1 MSRILRSPARAYGR
15 GVATALLAVAL
26 AAPIAP
32 AQKPASPAT
41 HGQITIPFEKYQLA
55 NGLTVILSP
64 DHSVPTVAV
73 DVMYHVGSKN
83 EVPGRTG
90 FAHLFEHVMF
100 TGSGH
105 VPYGTHDRLTEGV
118 GGYNN
123 GSTNNDLTTYYE
135 VVPSNYLE
143 SAIWLESDRMGYL
156 LDALDL
162 DKLNAQRDIVK
173 NERRQRVDNQPYGRT
188 SEILDAATYPKGH
201 PYSWPV
207 IGSMTDL
214 SAASVEDV
222 KSFFRLYY
230 APNNATLTIAG
241 DFDPAQ
247 AKTWVQ
253 KYFVDLPRGKAIV
266 RPQVRLVTLAAEKR
280 LVFEDRVQVPRLT
293 LSWPTVGES
302 NEDDHV
308 LDVLASVLAGS
319 RTSRL
324 QKELVYDRQWATS
337 ASAGQ
342 GTSEN
347 AGKFLITLTPR
358 PGHTLTE
365 LELATD
371 SIIDRLKRDG
381 PTDDEVARAKAGIE
395 LGFVSGLESNLNK
408 AFTLAQGQ
416 LFHNDPGY
424 YRKQYSDAESVTPAE
439 VKRVAN
445 RYLTKGRVVLSVVP
459 VGKKQDASKA
469 EQSVT
474 VTDDGAIR

>member
-1 MSRILRSPARAYGR
+1 MSRIPRSPARVYGR
-15 GVATALLAVAL
+15 GVATVLLAVAL

-83 EVPGRTG
+83 EAPGRTG

-105 VPYGTHDRLTEGV
+105 VPYGLHDKLTEGV

-123 GSTNNDLTTYYE
+123 GTTNNDRTTYYE
-135 VVPSNYLE
+135 VEPSNYLE

-173 NERRQRVDNQPYGRT
+173 NERRQSTDNQPYGRT
-188 SEILDAATYPKGH
+188 NEIIYAAMYPKNH

-207 IGSMTDL
+207 IGSMADL
-214 SAASVEDV
+214 TAASVEDV
-222 KSFFRLYY
+222 KNFFRLYY

-247 AKTWVQ
+247 ARTWIQ
-253 KYFVDLPRGKAIV
+253 KYFADLPRGKAIV

-293 LSWPTVGES
+293 ISWPTVGES
-302 NEDDHV
+302 QEDDHV

-319 RTSRL
+319 RTSHL

-342 GTSEN
+342 RTNESGGE
-347 AGKFLITLTPR
+347 FRITLTPR

-365 LELATD
+365 LELASD
-371 SIIDRLKRDG
+371 SIIERLKRDG

-408 AFTLAQGQ
+408 AFILAQGQ
-416 LFHNDPGY
+416 VFHNDPGY
-424 YRKQYSDAESVTPAE
+424 YRKQYSEAESVTPAE

-459 VGKKQDASKA
+459 MGKKQDASKA
-469 EQSVT
+469 DLSVT

>member
-1 MSRILRSPARAYGR
+1 
-15 GVATALLAVAL
+15 
-26 AAPIAP
+26 
-32 AQKPASPAT
+32 
-41 HGQITIPFEKYQLA
+41 
-55 NGLTVILSP
+55 
-64 DHSVPTVAV
+64 
-73 DVMYHVGSKN
+73 
-83 EVPGRTG
+83 
-90 FAHLFEHVMF
+90 
-100 TGSGH
+100 
-105 VPYGTHDRLTEGV
+105 
-118 GGYNN
+118 
-123 GSTNNDLTTYYE
+123 
-135 VVPSNYLE
+135 
-143 SAIWLESDRMGYL
+143 
-156 LDALDL
+156 
-162 DKLNAQRDIVK
+162 VK
-173 NERRQRVDNQPYGRT
+173 N
-188 SEILDAATYPKGH
+188 
-201 PYSWPV
+201 
-207 IGSMTDL
+207 
-214 SAASVEDV
+214 
-222 KSFFRLYY
+222 FFRLYY

-241 DFDPAQ
+241 DFEPAQ
-247 AKTWVQ
+247 AKVWVQ

-266 RPQVRLVTLAAEKR
+266 RPQVRLVTLAGEKR

-337 ASAGQ
+337 VSAGQ

-365 LELATD
+365 LELAAD
-371 SIIDRLKRDG
+371 SIIERLQRDG

-416 LFHNDPGY
+416 VFHNDPGY
-424 YRKQYSDAESVTPAE
+424 YRKQYSEAQSVTPAE

-459 VGKKQDASKA
+459 VGKKQDAAKA

-474 VTDDGAIR
+474 VSDDGAK

>member
-1 MSRILRSPARAYGR
+1 
-15 GVATALLAVAL
+15 
-26 AAPIAP
+26 
-32 AQKPASPAT
+32 
-41 HGQITIPFEKYQLA
+41 
-55 NGLTVILSP
+55 
-64 DHSVPTVAV
+64 VPTVAV

-83 EVPGRTG
+83 ETPGRTG

-105 VPYGTHDRLTEGV
+105 VPYGLHDKFTEGV
-118 GGYNN
+118 GGFNN

-143 SAIWLESDRMGYL
+143 SAVWLESDRMGYL
-156 LDALDL
+156 LDALDIA
-162 DKLNAQRDIVK
+162 KLNAQRDIVK
-173 NERRQRVDNQPYGRT
+173 NERRQGVDNQPYGRT
-188 SEILDAATYPKGH
+188 NEILDAAMYPKNH

-222 KSFFRLYY
+222 KNFFRLYY

-241 DFDPAQ
+241 DFEPAQ
-247 AKTWVQ
+247 AKALVQ
-253 KYFVDLPRGKAIV
+253 KYFTDLPRGKAIV
-266 RPQVRLVTLAAEKR
+266 RPQVRLVALAAEKR

-293 LSWPTVGES
+293 LTWPTVGES

-337 ASAGQ
+337 AVAGQ

-365 LELATD
+365 LELAAD

-395 LGFVSGLESNLNK
+395 LGFVSGLESDLNK
-408 AFTLAQGQ
+408 AFTLARGQ
-416 LFHNDPGY
+416 VFHNDPGY
-424 YRKQYSDAESVTPAE
+424 YRKQYSEAQSVTPAE

-459 VGKKQDASKA
+459 IGKKQDAAKA

-474 VTDDGAIR
+474 VTDDGAR